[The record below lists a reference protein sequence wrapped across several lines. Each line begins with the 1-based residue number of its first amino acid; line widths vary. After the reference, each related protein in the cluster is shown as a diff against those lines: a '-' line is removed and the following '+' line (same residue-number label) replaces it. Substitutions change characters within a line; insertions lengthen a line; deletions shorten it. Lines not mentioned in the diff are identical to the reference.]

1 MKEEATHRIKTWVKH
16 LIVSLALLPFNLLHA
31 EGLQEFPIIACIMHT
46 ELYDAPRFRDIHKAG
61 FNACLCWC
69 RTPQKMQDAL
79 NHAQYHG
86 MKVIMYSD
94 MIVDNPE
101 LTVPLIKDH
110 EALWQYLLADE
121 PTMKRWVKLKNL
133 QERIKKVDPDAQCY
147 INLLPNSSREVL
159 RSIGLSRYPDYLREY
174 SKIEQPQISYD
185 YYPVLKNGMQ
195 GAKWYSILEDIRNES
210 RRTGKPF
217 WAFVLCVPHHIYP
230 MPTIGHLRL
239 QCYINLAYG
248 AQGIQYFAYAT
259 PQPTKQ
265 FDFHDGPLLRN
276 GKKSNTYD
284 LVKRMNTEL
293 KSVAT
298 LFWGSEIIDIEH
310 RKCVD
315 GEVVVSHFKKGGKK
329 YTCYVNK
336 SAEENVTVN
345 IRTWHY
351 AHRVLKDL
359 QTENVRS
366 KYVLSAGDILILS
379 NK

>member
-1 MKEEATHRIKTWVKH
+1 MLRLLF
-16 LIVSLALLPFNLLHA
+16 LILTFLSTLPMRANSP
-31 EGLQEFPIIACIMHT
+31 EGFPIVADIMQLEH
-46 ELYDAPRFRDIHKAG
+46 YDAERFRDIHKAG

-101 LTVPLIKDH
+101 LTVPLIKNH

-121 PTMKRWVKLKNL
+121 PTMKRWEKLKDL

-147 INLLPNSSREVL
+147 INLMPNSSKEVL
-159 RSIGLSRYPDYLREY
+159 KSIGQNRYSEYLKEY

-210 RRTGKPF
+210 LRTRKPF

-248 AQGIQYFAYAT
+248 AQGIQYFGYAT

-276 GKKSNTYD
+276 GKKSRTYD
-284 LVKRMNTEL
+284 LVKSMNAEL

-298 LFWGSEIIDIEH
+298 LFWESEITNIEH
-310 RKCVD
+310 RRCFD
-315 GEVVVSHFKKGGKK
+315 GEVVVSHFRKGNKK

-345 IRTWHY
+345 IRTRQY
-351 AHRVLKDL
+351 AHRVLKNL

-366 KYVLSAGDILILS
+366 KYVLSAGDMLILS

>member
-1 MKEEATHRIKTWVKH
+1 MSRLVF
-16 LIVSLALLPFNLLHA
+16 LIFTLLLSILPMRSNSP
-31 EGLQEFPIIACIMHT
+31 EGFPIVADIMQLEH
-46 ELYDAPRFRDIHKAG
+46 YDAKRFRDIHKAG

-69 RTPQKMQDAL
+69 QTPQKMQVAL
-79 NHAQYHG
+79 NLAQVHD

-121 PTMKRWVKLKNL
+121 PTMKRWEKLKNL

-159 RSIGLSRYPDYLREY
+159 RSTGLSRYPDYLREY

-195 GAKWYSILEDIRNES
+195 GTKWYSILEDIRKES
-210 RRTGKPF
+210 LRTGKPF

-248 AQGIQYFAYAT
+248 AQGIQYFGYAT

-276 GKKSNTYD
+276 GKKSNIYD
-284 LVKRMNTEL
+284 LVKGMNAEL

-298 LFWGSEIIDIEH
+298 LFWESEIIDIEH
-310 RKCVD
+310 QKCVD
-315 GEVVVSHFKKGGKK
+315 GEVVVSHFKKGNKK

-345 IRTWHY
+345 IRTRHY
-351 AHRVLKDL
+351 AHRLLKNL
-359 QTENVRS
+359 QTENIRS
-366 KYVLSAGDILILS
+366 KYILSAGNILIFS
-379 NK
+379 DK